1 MSGEGPDV
9 RNVFDGRA
17 DVVLQAGSVHGGV
30 HLHTGRPREA
40 PRLVPVPTPHF
51 INQRRV
57 LAKADAVL
65 ELGADRPRILVFA
78 GPPGVGKREVAR
90 YWLHQHSGD
99 FPDGQFHADLSSGA
113 DADGLVSGKLLE
125 FLLAAGIDSSA
136 IPDTV
141 DGRAACF
148 RSWSAGKQVAVVVD
162 NALTPS
168 QVRMLTPASGQS
180 VVLVTAAQDL
190 DALRVRDL
198 TTFIDLSP
206 LEDDFAVDLLGRLAG
221 QERVAAEPAAAHE
234 LVDLCA
240 GLPIALCVVGGLLS
254 TRRSRRPGGVGR
266 VAGEL
271 RDEHARLSGLSA
283 GADLSVN
290 AVFNTAYQRLS
301 SVAQRCHRALG
312 VHPGV
317 AARSEDVL
325 RAMVAVEDVAGEDS
339 VADAV
344 DELVAAGLV
353 YEDPDGERYRQHSLL
368 RLHAVG
374 LASADEKAGTLA
386 RVFDYYVPRAV
397 RAGHAVIPGRG
408 WLVTFFGDVPGEP
421 EQPGEVMRWLRAER
435 ENLRALIKPL
445 RSSGRVDDLRKL
457 AIALWPLHERDKH
470 LDDLV
475 AFNEAAIKTERP
487 GEQTGLGAL
496 HRIQLAFAHLHR
508 GDAGAARGLCET
520 AVTAAAAA
528 RIPTLEATAVET
540 LGLVLLALGEQV
552 GAEDLLR
559 RSFGMATTIGDSRRT
574 AIARFHLAKACPP
587 AEAVP
592 MLEDALAAFA
602 DPAVS
607 DEYNAAKTRWW
618 LGRRL
623 TDLGRVAAARAQL
636 DNALTFMRSEQM
648 VYDQARILESLG
660 DLAVAAG
667 DTTTAA
673 KRFRESV
680 VITESC
686 GFVPDT
692 KRVRR
697 KLHALDGDDVR
708 SGPEAE

>member
-1 MSGEGPDV
+1 MSDDGPDV
-9 RNVFDGRA
+9 HNVFDGRA
-17 DVVLQAGSVHGGV
+17 EVVVQAGSVHGGV
-30 HLHTGRPREA
+30 HVHTGRPREA

-57 LAKADAVL
+57 LAKADTVLAVDV
-65 ELGADRPRILVFA
+65 DRPRILVFT

-113 DADGLVSGKLLE
+113 DVDGLVSGKLRE
-125 FLLAAGIDSSA
+125 FLLAVGIDSSA

-148 RSWSAGKQVAVVVD
+148 RSWSAGKRVAVVVD
-162 NALTPS
+162 HAFAPS
-168 QVRMLTPASGQS
+168 QVRMLTPGPGRS
-180 VVLVTAAQDL
+180 VVLVTAARDL

-221 QERVAAEPAAAHE
+221 VERVAAEPAAARE

-240 GLPIALCVVGGLLS
+240 GLPIALCVVGGLLG
-254 TRRSRRPGGVGR
+254 TRRSRRPGGVAR

-271 RDEHARLSGLSA
+271 RDERARLSGLSA
-283 GADLSVN
+283 GSDLSVDP
-290 AVFNTAYQRLS
+290 VFNTAYQRLS
-301 SVAQRCHRALG
+301 PVAQRCHRVLG
-312 VHPGV
+312 VHPG
-317 AARSEDVL
+317 AGARSEDVL
-325 RAMVAVEDVAGEDS
+325 RAMLAGEDPAA

-353 YEDPDGERYRQHSLL
+353 HEEPDGERYRQHALL
-368 RLHAVG
+368 RLHAAG
-374 LASADEKAGTLA
+374 LAGPEETSETLA
-386 RVFDYYVPRAV
+386 RIFDHYVSRAV

-408 WLVTFFGDVPGEP
+408 WLAAFFGDVPKEP
-421 EQPGEVMRWLRAER
+421 EPAGEAMRWLRAER
-435 ENLRALIKPL
+435 ENLRALIDPL
-445 RSSGRVDDLRKL
+445 LARGRVDDLRKL

-475 AFNEAAIKTERP
+475 AFNEAAIKTERS
-487 GEQTGLGAL
+487 GEQSGLGAL
-496 HRIQLAFAHLHR
+496 HRIQLAFAYLHR
-508 GDAGAARGLCET
+508 GDPGAARGLCET
-520 AVTAAAAA
+520 AVTDAASA
-528 RIPTLEATAVET
+528 RISTLEATAVET
-540 LGLVLLALGEQV
+540 LGLVLLALGEHG

-559 RSFGMATTIGDSRRT
+559 RSLGMATAIGDTRRL
-574 AIARFHLAKACPP
+574 AIARFHLAKVCSS

-592 MLEDALAAFA
+592 MLEDALAAFT

-607 DEYNAAKTRWW
+607 DQYNAAKTRWW

-623 TDLGRVAAARAQL
+623 TELGRVEAARGRL
-636 DNALTFMRSEQM
+636 DAALAFMRDEQM

-660 DLAVAAG
+660 DLAVAVG
-667 DTTTAA
+667 DVTTAA
-673 KRFRESV
+673 QRFRESV

-686 GFVPDT
+686 GFLPDAA
-692 KRVRR
+692 RVRR
-697 KLHALDGDDVR
+697 KLDPLDGDDM
-708 SGPEAE
+708 GAGAEGK